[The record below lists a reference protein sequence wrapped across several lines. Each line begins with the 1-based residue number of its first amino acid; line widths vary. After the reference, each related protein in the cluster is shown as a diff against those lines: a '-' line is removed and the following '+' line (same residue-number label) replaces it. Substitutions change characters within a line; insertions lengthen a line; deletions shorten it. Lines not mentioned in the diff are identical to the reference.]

1 MTQHSD
7 KNATVVAAQ
16 RCLRRATEQLGLD
29 PVDGYATDT
38 QTTLHELERIEGHL
52 HSAVGRADPFRKG
65 LHVAGDPEQFA
76 SWGDLVTD
84 VRSARTDLL
93 AHELTRQRSMMTD
106 VTTALATLR
115 AANTVDDLV
124 ESIPIQT
131 VALGYERA
139 MFSWVEDEYWV
150 PRSMFTLSGPQ
161 EAKAILAAGAP
172 PYVHTRELMEVDVVR
187 HRRSILVLDCDSNP
201 RVHPRISPV
210 SRSVTYVAAPI
221 VARNHV
227 AAFVHTD
234 GNVDSGLN
242 DEFDRQVLGLFCE
255 GIGVMLDRLLL
266 AHAHADAGPE
276 EDQHPVADWIEVLT
290 DREREVLRLMA
301 QGLTNPQIANRLFIS
316 AETTKTHVK
325 KLMRKLGAHTRAE
338 AGAMYHQLR
347 VPRPARVL

>member
-1 MTQHSD
+1 MTLSSD
-7 KNATVVAAQ
+7 KNATVLAARQ
-16 RCLRRATEQLGLD
+16 SLRRATRQLGLD
-29 PVDGYATDT
+29 PVDGYASDT
-38 QTTLHELERIEGHL
+38 QTTICELERVEGHL
-52 HSAVGRADPFRKG
+52 HAALECRPGR
-65 LHVAGDPEQFA
+65 HEAGDLEQ
-76 SWGDLVTD
+76 WDDLVTEL
-84 VRSARTDLL
+84 RSARTELL

-106 VTTALATLR
+106 VTTALARLR

-161 EAKAILAAGAP
+161 EAKEILAAGAP

-187 HRRSILVLDCDSNP
+187 YRRSILVLDCDSNP
-201 RVHPRISPV
+201 RIHPQISPV
-210 SRSVTYVAAPI
+210 SRSVTYVAAPV

-227 AAFVHTD
+227 AAFVHMD

-255 GIGVMLDRLLL
+255 GIGVMLDRLLQ
-266 AHAHADAGPE
+266 AHEQRDAGSE
-276 EDQHPVADWIEVLT
+276 EETHPVADWIDVLT
-290 DREREVLRLMA
+290 DREREVLRLLA

-316 AETTKTHVK
+316 SETTKTHVK
-325 KLMRKLGAHTRAE
+325 KLMRKLGARTRAE
-338 AGAMYHQLR
+338 AGAMYHQLHVRRPPR
-347 VPRPARVL
+347 VF